1 MRVARRV
8 TFGPWRAGLNA
19 VMKRIPDAEDDG
31 PIGPEGLT
39 NKQALFVKAL
49 VAGRKQG
56 EAAVAA
62 GYVGYPDSNA
72 SRLVR
77 LPHIQR
83 AIQRE
88 TERRLLVEG
97 IPSALEF
104 MVNAPGN
111 VKLPGAVRFQAAK
124 WVMEA
129 AGHGLAA
136 QRAALGLPGDDKP
149 LDEMSPGELEQFLKA
164 GLGAIEQ
171 IKSQRERVIDH
182 GARNGGSDPMAA
194 PMQVADF
201 VDVEPSPPLS
211 E

>member
-1 MRVARRV
+1 
-8 TFGPWRAGLNA
+8 
-19 VMKRIPDAEDDG
+19 MKRLPDAEDDG

-39 NKQALFVKAL
+39 SKQALFVKAL

-56 EAAVAA
+56 EAAVVA

-136 QRAALGLPGDDKP
+136 QRAALGLPGDDTP
-149 LDEMSPGELEQFLKA
+149 LDQMSPAALEEFLRA
-164 GLGAIEQ
+164 GLGAMEQ
-171 IKSQRERVIDH
+171 LRAQRARTIDH
-182 GARNGGSDPMAA
+182 GARNDGSDPMAA

-201 VDVEPSPPLS
+201 IDVDPSLPVS